1 MSPPLVATTVRAVVR
16 GEGSSTAAAAA
27 AAPMGA
33 SHVGHIT
40 REISTALHNHYHES
54 ERRLV
59 DVEAREKET
68 AEAYRRAMLSFDHER
83 QLREVR
89 EEELSRAHE
98 HMEDML
104 SAVEA
109 LREAN
114 TSLEVTNSA
123 LVEQVDKVHD
133 RASIAEQESLR
144 LWRTQLKKEEIQL
157 GLSDNIVRD
166 MAENLPYEQMILGKK
181 KFFFFKTDDF

>member
-144 LWRTQLKKEEIQL
+144 LWRTQLKKEEISRDSAHQDQVL
-157 GLSDNIVRD
+157 LQEDNHHH
-166 MAENLPYEQMILGKK
+166 
-181 KFFFFKTDDF
+181 